1 MTAARSTA
9 AGNLSAAE
17 LRATFD
23 APAPLTVGVEE
34 ELMLLDAG
42 TLDLTPRAPE
52 LLERL
57 GGDERFKLEMPAAQ
71 IEIVSPPLAA
81 AGEAEAFLAAARRDL
96 ASAAGELGIRL
107 AGAGVHPFAAIEGE
121 LNPGERYERTLRE
134 FGRIARRQLV
144 FGLQVHVAVRGA
156 DRALA
161 VYNGLRNHLPE
172 LLALAANAP
181 WYGGVDTGLASVRP
195 KVSTLLPR
203 QGVPPALRSWE
214 EFAAALRWGARSGA
228 VPEPRVWWWELRPHP
243 LWGTLEL
250 RVADTQATVADSAAI
265 VAVAHALASHL
276 ARRFDAGEPI
286 EPADTWRIEE
296 NRWRA
301 LSRGPA
307 GDLADLETGDPR
319 PAAELLHALID
330 RLAPEAAELGGSAQ
344 LGHGRSLV
352 EAGGAA
358 RQRAAG
364 GAREAAARLA
374 DEFLWRTGDA
384 DARMRPGRPGIPRS

>member
-1 MTAARSTA
+1 MTAARPTSA
-9 AGNLSAAE
+9 RNLSAAG

-23 APAPLTVGVEE
+23 AAAPLTVGVEE
-34 ELMLLDAG
+34 ELMLLDAA
-42 TLDLTPRAPE
+42 TLDLAPRAPE
-52 LLERL
+52 LIDRL

-71 IEIVSPPLAA
+71 IEIVSPPLRSAS
-81 AGEAEAFLAAARRDL
+81 EAEAFLGTARRDL
-96 ASAAGELGIRL
+96 ASAAAELGMRL
-107 AGAGVHPFAAIEGE
+107 AGAGVHPFAEVEGE

-144 FGLQVHVAVRGA
+144 FGLQVHIAVRGA

-181 WYGGVDTGLASVRP
+181 WYGGADTGLASVRP
-195 KVSTLLPR
+195 KLSTLLPR
-203 QGVPPALRSWE
+203 QGVPPAFRSWDE
-214 EFAAALRWGARSGA
+214 YAEVLRWGARSGA

-265 VAVAHALASHL
+265 VAVAHALGSHL
-276 ARRFDAGEPI
+276 ARRFDADEAVV
-286 EPADTWRIEE
+286 PADGWRIEE

-307 GDLADLETGDPR
+307 GDFADLETGE
-319 PAAELLHALID
+319 PAPAVERLHELID
-330 RLAPEAAELGGSAQ
+330 RLVPEAAELGGAAQ
-344 LGHGRSLV
+344 LAHARSLV

-364 GAREAAARLA
+364 GAREATEMLA
-374 DEFLWRTGDA
+374 DEFLAGAGTGN
-384 DARMRPGRPGIPRS
+384 ARVRPSRPGIPPS